1 MICCVRFSGLP
12 SAPPICCQLPQPA
25 PPPPLPPPL
34 SPLSYD
40 LSVRNALGGGTSS
53 DRSCFRNLRHEFI
66 LVRGSEDYAGIE

>member
-1 MICCVRFSGLP
+1 MYAASDSQSCPLP
-12 SAPPICCQLPQPA
+12 RPPA
-25 PPPPLPPPL
+25 AATRATPPLHPPL